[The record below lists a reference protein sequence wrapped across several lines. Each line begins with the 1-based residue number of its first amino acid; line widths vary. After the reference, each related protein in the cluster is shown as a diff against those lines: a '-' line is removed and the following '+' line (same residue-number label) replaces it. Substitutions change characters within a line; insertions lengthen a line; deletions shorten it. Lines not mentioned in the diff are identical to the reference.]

1 MAAPNR
7 CSQRTVPEDSGGDGD
22 GEMGHTIVEAVQE
35 VSDNRFDDCRVIV
48 LACEGLDGGE
58 CDKLGAGSSGE

>member
-1 MAAPNR
+1 
-7 CSQRTVPEDSGGDGD
+7 
-22 GEMGHTIVEAVQE
+22 MGHTIVEAVQE